1 MPKVVPPKT
10 KTCNYDSAL
19 AQGGWVQALCIG
31 VDEYTHLS
39 ELGNCVR
46 DATAIA
52 QKVQGKCSNVLHPS
66 VLVLCVGVYICVLAR
81 A

>member
-1 MPKVVPPKT
+1 MPKFV
-10 KTCNYDSAL
+10 
-19 AQGGWVQALCIG
+19 AQGRWVQALSIG

-46 DATAIA
+46 DATAVA

-66 VLVLCVGVYICVLAR
+66 VRVLCVGVYICVLAR

>member
-1 MPKVVPPKT
+1 MPKFV
-10 KTCNYDSAL
+10 
-19 AQGGWVQALCIG
+19 AQGRWVQALSIG

-52 QKVQGKCSNVLHPS
+52 QKVQGKCFNILDPS
-66 VLVLCVGVYICVLAR
+66 VRVLVMWACVGV
-81 A
+81 